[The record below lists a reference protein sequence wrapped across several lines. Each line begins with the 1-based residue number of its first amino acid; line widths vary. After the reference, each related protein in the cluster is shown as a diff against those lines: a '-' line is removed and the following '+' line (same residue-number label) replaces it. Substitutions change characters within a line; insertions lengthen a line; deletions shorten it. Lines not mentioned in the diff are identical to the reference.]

1 MAEINDPGI
10 SERYDFMKPLWNPSD
25 NGAIAFAK
33 QVKDQ
38 RLGKD
43 QSTINSEVQQTLEE
57 VRNIAEAA
65 LIL

>member
-43 QSTINSEVQQTLEE
+43 QSSINAEVQASIEDVEDLL
-57 VRNIAEAA
+57 AAA
-65 LIL
+65 L